1 MFTFQGAK
9 YINLYSLIIL
19 KNSLKLKSSFL
30 KIDLLNK
37 LEKKFAS
44 NLISWYSVNK
54 RSLPWRETTDSYKIW
69 LSEIIL
75 QQTQIK
81 QGLSYYNKFVKLYPN
96 VTALSKASE
105 QDILKNWEGLGYY
118 SRARNLH
125 KSAKIVVDKYE
136 SKFPSNYDELIKL
149 PGIGD
154 YSASAISSFSNNEVR
169 PVLDGNVY
177 RFVGRMFQISTTI
190 NTPSAVKVFKNI
202 LNLLISKNNP
212 SDFNQAIMDFGS
224 TVCKP
229 KNPNC
234 DACIFKL
241 DCLSFIHNTIEKY
254 PVKKKPPKSKSR
266 ILDYLVVIDKKRMTL
281 INKRNEKDIWQNLF
295 DFPLIETTS
304 KVNKAK
310 IKTFLSTNY
319 ESISLFDDI
328 FLHKS
333 IMHKLS
339 HQNLKINFWIVKVS
353 NPLIGGVDLNNL
365 KNYPFPKP
373 LISFIS
379 SINKLLL

>member
-1 MFTFQGAK
+1 M
-9 YINLYSLIIL
+9 
-19 KNSLKLKSSFL
+19 KSSFL

-190 NTPSAVKVFKNI
+190 NTPSAVKVFKNT